1 MYSCICRATTTG
13 KRVCRGPGCVL
24 PLGSV
29 AHTDGRYWTAKFGR
43 SDAEFRALVCQQYID
58 GFDWV
63 LKCERQRVTR
73 RVPRF
78 KISSSPPLPLL
89 LQVLPARGS
98 SMGLVFPVS
107 LCAVSLRLPCRQ
119 CCTATAHSFP
129 DQGSTPASA
138 APAARGHTTQ
148 IAFAAATSVP
158 QRHAASPERCA
169 VPDQRRC

>member
-1 MYSCICRATTTG
+1 MPWPRL
-13 KRVCRGPGCVL
+13 RL
-24 PLGSV
+24 PLVSF
-29 AHTDGRYWTAKFGR
+29 AHTGGRYWTAKFGR

-63 LKCERQRVTR
+63 LKCERQRAAR
-73 RVPRF
+73 RAPKGQNHSVC
-78 KISSSPPLPLL
+78 SSPPLPLL

-98 SMGLVFPVS
+98 SMGLVFLVS

-119 CCTATAHSFP
+119 CCTAAAHSFP
-129 DQGSTPASA
+129 DQGSPPASS

-148 IAFAAATSVP
+148 IAFAAAARVP

-169 VPDQRRC
+169 VPNQRRG